1 MDAAQPPTQVG
12 SAVGIATEYPGR
24 GMNMTTKDPS
34 GPRSFALI
42 GPFSSGKTTLLEN
55 MLFAAGAVSRKG
67 TVKEGN
73 TVADGSP
80 EARARQMSVEV
91 SAIRFDYMGE
101 TLTALDCPGSLEF
114 LQETLDA
121 VIGVDAAVIV
131 VEAAVDRAVALAPLL
146 HFLDTRRIPT
156 MMFVN
161 KLDRAATPVADAIA
175 AMREQSER
183 RMIPRQVPIR
193 NGEALSGYVDLVHER
208 AYRYRTDDASEII
221 AVPESIADEE
231 AAARTEMLESL
242 ADFDDA
248 LLEALLEDRI
258 PPNEEVFAA
267 LKTDFQRGLVIPVM
281 MGAGERQ
288 YGVRRLLKAL
298 RHDVPEAAATAAR
311 AELEGGG
318 TVVQV
323 LKTYNTASSG
333 KLSLVRVWDGGLTDG
348 MSLNGRRIG
357 SVNTPFGQ
365 TVNKIG
371 EAGPGE
377 IVALGRMDGV
387 RTGDLLSASDKEPDK
402 PEPLDVPILKPV
414 YTFGIHAEQR
424 DDEVKLSDAL
434 SKLLEE
440 DRSLTAEQNADVQQF
455 QLRGQGE
462 MHIRVALDRLRNKF
476 KLPLVTDP
484 PKIPYRET
492 IRKRAER
499 VQGRHK
505 KQTGGHGQFGDVFLT
520 VAPRPRGT
528 GFAFTDSIVGGVVP
542 KQYIPAVE
550 NGVADYCRKGPLG
563 FPVVDIGV
571 ELVFGSYH
579 AVDSSEMAFQMAG
592 KIAMG
597 AALPQ
602 CSPVLLEPIYHVA
615 IHVPSE
621 FTAQVQRL
629 LSGRRGQI
637 LGFESRDGWKGW
649 DQVTALL
656 PQAEMSD
663 LIIELRSL
671 TRGVGTY
678 DYRFENLQELTGRL
692 ADNVVS
698 AAAEAAG

>member
-1 MDAAQPPTQVG
+1 
-12 SAVGIATEYPGR
+12 
-24 GMNMTTKDPS
+24 MTTKDPS

-73 TVADGSP
+73 TVADGST
-80 EARARQMSVEV
+80 EARARQMSVEI
-91 SAIRFDYMGE
+91 SAVRFDYMGE
-101 TLTALDCPGSLEF
+101 AFTALDCPGSLEF

-121 VIGVDAAVIV
+121 LVGVDAAVLV

-146 HFLDTRRIPT
+146 HFLDSRRIPT

-161 KLDRAATPVADAIA
+161 KLDRAAVPVADAVA

-183 RMIPRQVPIR
+183 RMIPRQVPIQ
-193 NGEALSGYVDLVHER
+193 NGEAVSGYVDLVHER
-208 AYRYRTDDASEII
+208 AYRYRADEASETI
-221 AVPESIADEE
+221 AVPDSMADEE
-231 AAARTEMLESL
+231 EAARTEMLESL

-267 LKTDFQRGLVIPVM
+267 LRTDFQQGLVIPVM
-281 MGAGERQ
+281 IGAGERQ
-288 YGVRRLLKAL
+288 NGVRRLLKAL

-311 AELEGGG
+311 VGLEGSG
-318 TVVQV
+318 TTVQV

-333 KLSLVRVWDGGLTDG
+333 KLSLARVWDGTLADG
-348 MSLNGRRIG
+348 TSLNGRRIG
-357 SVNTPFGQ
+357 SVNTMFGQ
-365 TVNKIG
+365 TANKVG

-387 RTGDLLSASDKEPDK
+387 RTGDLLSVSDAAPDK
-402 PEPLDVPILKPV
+402 PEPLDVPALKPV

-424 DDEVKLSDAL
+424 DDEVKMSDAL
-434 SKLLEE
+434 GKLLEE
-440 DRSLTAEQNADVQQF
+440 DRSLTAEQNPDVQQF

-492 IRKRAER
+492 VRKRVER

-520 VAPRPRGT
+520 VAPRPRGA
-528 GFAFTDSIVGGVVP
+528 GFEFTDSIVGGVVP

-592 KIAMG
+592 RIAMG

-637 LGFESRDGWKGW
+637 LGFEARDGWKGW
-649 DQVTALL
+649 DRVTALL

-678 DYRFENLQELTGRL
+678 DYRFEHLQELTGRL

-698 AAAEAAG
+698 AAAEAAGVAAGAGAEGRGS